1 MKQPIARP
9 SGGAISNTLKA
20 TGQPRKPSTLP
31 TRVGPWLRN
40 ARARWT
46 SSTRGRNVRALG
58 RTVCHALVRGIAAGL
73 GTTVVSGIAWWFQ
86 HR

>member
-31 TRVGPWLRN
+31 TRMGSWLRN
-40 ARARWT
+40 AGAQWT
-46 SSTRGRNVRALG
+46 SSARRRNVRALVHTAG
-58 RTVCHALVRGIAAGL
+58 HGLVRGIAVGL
-73 GTTVVSGIAWWFQ
+73 GTTVVSGIAWWVQ